1 MNLDEL
7 GSTFKE
13 ILLTPPEHLSYE
25 SQHKF
30 QNLLRHTPSPTLFK
44 LRSLLDMMQNQ
55 VSPKNYKTYSGL
67 LRSLL
72 DTQES
77 LPGRISPDIL
87 EPVSD
92 LHQLRPGNCIENHDS
107 IEITTGTSIWALY
120 LKRQLQENSRID
132 QRQLKS
138 VYIIKFAVLYA
149 FSRTLHSAFLNVMFW
164 NKGKKLELHLN
175 PLKQMLRKLFVDVV
189 KSIKLRHKGIKDFNK
204 RKKRR
209 LSFLVNR
216 LQGIRSLDITRCFQ
230 DWHSFSMLSYS
241 YSCLSPICPEKE
253 ESEAVIRL
261 NETLNMTCEKHEKVS
276 KVLLSKLED
285 IGCRA
290 NRLSFGFIMRVAE
303 EQEFYELLE
312 ERKRQIDKQGKVARL
327 IDDLAKVL
335 RVVLFHYHNKW
346 KLVNRFQNK
355 REKCLKTVTK
365 FVNFRLFNV
374 LLAFNQKVF
383 KVKLTSCKLVKKM
396 HNISVNHL
404 RRHLFDI
411 LSFHESLLKKGFDMF
426 VHNKYKKTL
435 ENISNTWKNKLK
447 YSESKWQDK
456 QVLNLSRFKSSTFFS
471 TFCDNYSRSL
481 LRHSFQSLKHCQTS

>member
-55 VSPKNYKTYSGL
+55 VSPKNYKTYSSL

-138 VYIIKFAVLYA
+138 VYIIKFTVQNA
-149 FSRTLHSAFLNVMFW
+149 FIRTLHSSFLNLMFW
-164 NKGKKLELHLN
+164 NKGKKLELYLK
-175 PLKQMLRKLFVDVV
+175 PLKLILKKRFADIV
-189 KSIKLRHKGIKDFNK
+189 KSIKSRFKGLNDLNK

-216 LQGIRSLDITRCFQ
+216 LQGIRSMDITRCFQ
-230 DWHSFSMLSYS
+230 DWHNFSMLSYS
-241 YSCLSPICPEKE
+241 YSCISPICPEKE

-261 NETLNMTCEKHEKVS
+261 NETLNMTNEKNEKIS
-276 KVLLSKLED
+276 KILISKLED
-285 IGCRA
+285 IGRRA
-290 NRLSFGFIMRVAE
+290 NRMNFGFIMKRVQ
-303 EQEFYELLE
+303 EQEFFELLE
-312 ERKRQIDKQGKVARL
+312 ERKRESGKEGKIFRM
-327 IDDLAKVL
+327 INDLKKVV
-335 RVVLFHYHNKW
+335 RVVLFHYQNKW
-346 KLVNRFQNK
+346 KLFNRYQIK

-365 FVNFRLFNV
+365 YVNFRLFDV
-374 LLAFNQKVF
+374 FFTLNQKVF
-383 KVKLTSCKLVKKM
+383 NIKLTSCKLLKHM
-396 HNISVNHL
+396 HNITVNHL

-411 LSFHESLLKKGFDMF
+411 LSFHESLLKKGFDIF
-426 VHNKYKKTL
+426 VHHKYKKTL

-447 YSESKWQDK
+447 YSESKWQEK
-456 QVLNLSRFKSSTFFS
+456 QSLNSSRFKSSTFFNI
-471 TFCDNYSRSL
+471 FCDNYTKKLIRY
-481 LRHSFQSLKHCQTS
+481 SFQSIKNSQVS